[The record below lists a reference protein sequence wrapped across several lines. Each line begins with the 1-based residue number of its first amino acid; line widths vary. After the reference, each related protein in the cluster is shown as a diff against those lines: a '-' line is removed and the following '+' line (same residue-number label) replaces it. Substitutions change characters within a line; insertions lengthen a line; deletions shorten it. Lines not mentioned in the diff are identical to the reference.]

1 MNDLR
6 FAFRQLLKNPG
17 FTAVAVLTLALGI
30 GANTALFTLIN
41 ALVLRSLH
49 VPEPERLVRVTA
61 GGASLRDEGF
71 PYAFYQRLSERAPSH
86 TALAAAQRWVSK
98 RDLTATGFG
107 QIDPEPVNAQTV
119 SGSFFHVL
127 DVPALVGRT
136 LAPAEDRTDDPQPVV
151 VISHAFWQRR
161 FGANPEVIG
170 RAIQLDTVPF
180 TIVGVMPAGFS
191 GIEVDGHADL
201 WWPLQMLPQVD
212 GDARDLVRARPEAGE
227 WLTVFGRLKSGAARE
242 QARAEL
248 STFYQQQLAAQVE
261 ARGAQWT
268 ETQRNTFLNQPL
280 ELEVAGGGT
289 SIGRRFSRLFGILA
303 GTAGLVLLIA
313 CANVAGLLLARGAAR
328 RREFAVRA
336 ALGAGRGR
344 LMRQLA
350 AESLLLALLGGVFG
364 LVFARWGTDL
374 LAGYLPQHGRAFDLM
389 PDGRVLLFAL
399 TASVLTGVMFGLVPA
414 LRLSRLDLATAMK
427 DQAGQMAGGARAR
440 ANHALVVGQ
449 IALSVIL
456 LAGAGLFIRTLR
468 NLHSLDLGFQREH
481 LVLFDLDFPRNY
493 NANQRADVNAQV
505 LQRIAT
511 LTGGR
516 GASLSG
522 AGLLSGG
529 IVRTRF
535 SIDGYTPQL
544 DERMQVSAVVVGPR
558 FFETLHIP
566 LLRGRELTTGDNS
579 NPPKIV
585 ISESMARRFFGA
597 TDPLGRLVRHG
608 REATPFEIIG
618 VAKDT
623 AYQNL
628 REKIPLEYYVPYFG
642 GMTNF

>member
-30 GANTALFTLIN
+30 GANTAIFTLIN

-49 VPEPERLVRVTA
+49 VPEPERLVRVTVWSA
-61 GGASLRDEGF
+61 PVRDEGF
-71 PYAFYQRLSERAPSH
+71 PYGFYQRLEEHAPSH
-86 TALAAAQRWVSK
+86 TTLAAAQRWVSK
-98 RDLTATGFG
+98 RELTATGLG
-107 QIDPEPVNAQTV
+107 QTEPEAVNAQAV
-119 SGSFFHVL
+119 SGSFFPVL
-127 DVPALVGRT
+127 GVSAIVGRSLT
-136 LAPAEDRTDDPQPVV
+136 PADDRADAPQPVA
-151 VISHAFWQRR
+151 VISHALWERS

-191 GIEVDGHADL
+191 GIEGDGHADL
-201 WWPLQMLPQVD
+201 WWPLQMLPPGD
-212 GDARDLVRARPEAGE
+212 GDARGLVRARPGAGE
-227 WLTVFGRLKSGAARE
+227 WLTVVGRLKSGAARE

-268 ETQRNTFLNQPL
+268 GTQRNNFLNQPL

-336 ALGAGRGR
+336 ALGAARGR

-427 DQAGQMAGGARAR
+427 DQAGQMAGGSRAR
-440 ANHALVVGQ
+440 AGVEHALVVGQ
-449 IALSVIL
+449 IARSVVL
-456 LAGAGLFIRTLR
+456 LAGAGGFFPPLR
-468 NLHSLDLGFQREH
+468 HPPHPALRVYWGD
-481 LVLFDLDFPRNY
+481 PRPVY
-493 NANQRADVNAQV
+493 
-505 LQRIAT
+505 
-511 LTGGR
+511 
-516 GASLSG
+516 
-522 AGLLSGG
+522 
-529 IVRTRF
+529 
-535 SIDGYTPQL
+535 
-544 DERMQVSAVVVGPR
+544 
-558 FFETLHIP
+558 
-566 LLRGRELTTGDNS
+566 
-579 NPPKIV
+579 
-585 ISESMARRFFGA
+585 
-597 TDPLGRLVRHG
+597 
-608 REATPFEIIG
+608 
-618 VAKDT
+618 
-623 AYQNL
+623 
-628 REKIPLEYYVPYFG
+628 
-642 GMTNF
+642 